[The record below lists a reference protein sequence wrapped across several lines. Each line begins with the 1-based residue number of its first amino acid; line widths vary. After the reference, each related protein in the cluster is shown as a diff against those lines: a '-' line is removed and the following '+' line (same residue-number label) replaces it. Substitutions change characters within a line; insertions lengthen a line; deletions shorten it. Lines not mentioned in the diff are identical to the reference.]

1 MRMKARLISSLAL
14 VASLPGTCLF
24 SQTTST
30 SSFKF
35 SAPHQIS
42 LGTVSR
48 AGTVQFLA
56 SGDVNG
62 DGNTD
67 LLVTFGSTPQLLLG
81 DGKGG
86 FTTKPTNLLIDD
98 FTNLAVVLLDVNGDG
113 KADFIVGGGGSYDHD
128 CNEFPGALSI
138 YLGDGRGNFTLA
150 NSYPQNP
157 ATFFTI
163 AVGDFNHDG
172 KPDLAT
178 LNNPGGL
185 ECSSPNTD
193 ILSVL
198 LNAGNGNFTGGYG
211 AVIQNAFGLV
221 TGDFDGDGRTDLAY
235 WLPINSGAN
244 INTLNGNG
252 DGSFRT
258 GPSYL
263 TDSSAFQL
271 AAGNLNGDKRTDLVV
286 DLAAKNTPGA
296 LPRTA
301 TLLAKQ
307 TGGFYWQSAVSSNP
321 PFGQLSGLLDVLDL
335 NGNGKLDLLMSFPSA
350 SSSRP
355 FSITKAYAG
364 NGTGTFGQAQTLVSQ
379 TAYVNP
385 VALPLTKNGLPAIIL
400 FPATASTTL
409 SIEVLLNE
417 SK

>member
-1 MRMKARLISSLAL
+1 MRMNARLISSLAL
-14 VASLPGTCLF
+14 VASLPGACLL

-30 SSFKF
+30 FKF
-35 SAPHQIS
+35 SAPHQVS
-42 LGTVSR
+42 LGTISQ
-48 AGTVQFLA
+48 AAPVQYRA

-67 LLVTFGSTPQLLLG
+67 LLVTFGSNATPTLLLG

-86 FTTKPTNLLIDD
+86 FTVKPTNLSISDY
-98 FTNLAVVLLDVNGDG
+98 TNLSVLLWDVNGDG

-128 CNEFPGALSI
+128 CNESPGALAI
-138 YLGDGRGNFTLA
+138 YVGDGLGNFTLA

-157 ATFFTI
+157 AMFFTI

-185 ECSSPNTD
+185 ECSQANTD
-193 ILSVL
+193 VLSVL
-198 LNAGNGNFTGGYG
+198 LNTGKGNFTGGYS

-221 TGDFDGDGRTDLAY
+221 TGDFDGDGRLDLAY

-244 INTLNGNG
+244 IITLNGNG

-258 GPSYL
+258 GPSYV
-263 TDSSAFQL
+263 TDSDAFQL
-271 AAGNLNGDKRTDLVV
+271 AAGKLNGDKQTDLVV
-286 DLAAKNTPGA
+286 DLAARNAPGA

-307 TGGFYWQSAVSSNP
+307 TGEFYWKSAVSSNP
-321 PFGQLSGLLDVLDL
+321 PFGQLSGLLDVADL
-335 NGNGKLDLLMSFPSA
+335 NGDGKLDLLMSFPAA
-350 SSSRP
+350 STSGP
-355 FSITKAYAG
+355 FTITKAYAG
-364 NGTGTFGQAQTLVSQ
+364 NGTGTFGQPQTLVNQ

-400 FPATASTTL
+400 FPANPSTSP
-409 SIEVLLNE
+409 SIEVLVNE